1 MDNRYIL
8 TAFGKDKPGVVAD
21 VSRIIYE
28 IGGNLEDSTMT
39 RLVDEFAIILLFSV
53 HGPEIEELLT
63 MECRRLER
71 DKAISAFFRQ
81 LETVSIQT
89 PPSQPSH
96 TLLIEGIDHTGIVY
110 RVSRFLA
117 DRGINIVNLSSE
129 VIPSPESGSA
139 LYHMEIKVSA
149 PETCRLDEMSLGL
162 ERLGEELH
170 VEIEVQ
176 SK

>member
-8 TAFGKDKPGVVAD
+8 TAFGKDRPGVVAD

-53 HGPEIEELLT
+53 HEPDIDERLT

-71 DKAISAFFRQ
+71 DRAISAFFRR
-81 LETVSIQT
+81 LETKAMRPMASG
-89 PPSQPSH
+89 PSH

-110 RVSRFLA
+110 RVSSFLA
-117 DRGINIVNLSSE
+117 DLNINIINLSSE
-129 VIPSPESGSA
+129 VNPSPESGSA
-139 LYHMEIKVSA
+139 LYRMEIAVCV
-149 PETCRLDEMSLGL
+149 PETRSLDALSQGL
-162 ERLGEELH
+162 DQLGEELQI
-170 VEIEVQ
+170 EIKLQ
-176 SK
+176 SN